1 MLTTR
6 VYTFN
11 TTSLPYQYL
20 PPPRIEI
27 LKSTVVKYKV
37 LLRHLENDMVLS
49 YSAAAKPAQSIIPA
63 TPSESIP
70 ESAPSAA
77 AEEPTF
83 TPTPTQQPAA
93 SSSTASGSSTQHLI
107 LDAGPLVS
115 LTPLRHLAQAF
126 HTTPMVVAEL
136 RDPKSRAHWQ
146 QLGLMGVDV
155 KVEMPK
161 PDVMARGKSFIT
173 HEIDLD

>member
-1 MLTTR
+1 M
-6 VYTFN
+6 VH
-11 TTSLPYQYL
+11 
-20 PPPRIEI
+20 PPTI
-27 LKSTVVKYKV
+27 
-37 LLRHLENDMVLS
+37 LLRHLENNMVLS
-49 YSAAAKPAQSIIPA
+49 YSAAAKPAQQILPA
-63 TPSESIP
+63 TPVEPTSEPTS
-70 ESAPSAA
+70 SV
-77 AEEPTF
+77 AEEHTS

-161 PDVMARGKSFIT
+161 PDIMARGKPSTMREFGDMT
-173 HEIDLD
+173 DD

>member
-1 MLTTR
+1 
-6 VYTFN
+6 
-11 TTSLPYQYL
+11 
-20 PPPRIEI
+20 
-27 LKSTVVKYKV
+27 
-37 LLRHLENDMVLS
+37 MVLS
-49 YSAAAKPAQSIIPA
+49 YSAAAKPAQSTTPA
-63 TPSESIP
+63 TPAESNSEP
-70 ESAPSAA
+70 TPSVA
-77 AEEPTF
+77 AE
-83 TPTPTQQPAA
+83 TPTPTPKQQPAA

-155 KVEMPK
+155 KVEMPQ
-161 PDVMARGKSFIT
+161 PDVMARGKSLIT
-173 HEIDLD
+173 KKINDVTDG

>member
-1 MLTTR
+1 
-6 VYTFN
+6 
-11 TTSLPYQYL
+11 
-20 PPPRIEI
+20 
-27 LKSTVVKYKV
+27 
-37 LLRHLENDMVLS
+37 MVLS
-49 YSAAAKPAQSIIPA
+49 YSAAAKPAQSTTPA
-63 TPSESIP
+63 TPVESIP
-70 ESAPSAA
+70 DSTPSVA
-77 AEEPTF
+77 AEEP

-136 RDPKSRAHWQ
+136 RDPKSRAHWH

-161 PDVMARGKSFIT
+161 PDVMARGKSLIT
-173 HEIDLD
+173 QKINDVTDS

>member
-1 MLTTR
+1 M
-6 VYTFN
+6 
-11 TTSLPYQYL
+11 
-20 PPPRIEI
+20 
-27 LKSTVVKYKV
+27 
-37 LLRHLENDMVLS
+37 LRHLATNMVLS
-49 YSAAAKPAQSIIPA
+49 YSAAAKPAQSTTSVTPVDSTSEP
-63 TPSESIP
+63 TPSV
-70 ESAPSAA
+70 A
-77 AEEPTF
+77 AEEPTS

-115 LTPLRHLAQAF
+115 LTPLRHLAQVF

-161 PDVMARGKSFIT
+161 PDVMARG
-173 HEIDLD
+173 

>member
-1 MLTTR
+1 
-6 VYTFN
+6 
-11 TTSLPYQYL
+11 
-20 PPPRIEI
+20 
-27 LKSTVVKYKV
+27 
-37 LLRHLENDMVLS
+37 MVLS
-49 YSAAAKPAQSIIPA
+49 YSAAAKPAQSTTPA
-63 TPSESIP
+63 TPVESIP
-70 ESAPSAA
+70 DSTPSVA
-77 AEEPTF
+77 AEEP

-161 PDVMARGKSFIT
+161 PDIMARGKSSTTQKIT
-173 HEIDLD
+173 DVTDGQWSLSLRGPEIMPFSAKRI

>member
-1 MLTTR
+1 
-6 VYTFN
+6 
-11 TTSLPYQYL
+11 
-20 PPPRIEI
+20 
-27 LKSTVVKYKV
+27 
-37 LLRHLENDMVLS
+37 MVLS
-49 YSAAAKPAQSIIPA
+49 YSAAAKPAQPAPLIPTA
-63 TPSESIP
+63 EFTTDSIP
-70 ESAPSAA
+70 NV
-77 AEEPTF
+77 AEETTQVPQPT
-83 TPTPTQQPAA
+83 A
-93 SSSTASGSSTQHLI
+93 SSSSTPSGSTTQHLI

-161 PDVMARGKSFIT
+161 PEVMARG
-173 HEIDLD
+173 

>member
-1 MLTTR
+1 
-6 VYTFN
+6 
-11 TTSLPYQYL
+11 
-20 PPPRIEI
+20 
-27 LKSTVVKYKV
+27 
-37 LLRHLENDMVLS
+37 MVLS
-49 YSAAAKPAQSIIPA
+49 YSAAAKPAQSIAPA
-63 TPSESIP
+63 TPAESISEP
-70 ESAPSAA
+70 TPSVA
-77 AEEPTF
+77 AEEH

-161 PDVMARGKSFIT
+161 PDVMARGKSSIT
-173 HEIDLD
+173 QKMNDVTDGQ

>member
-1 MLTTR
+1 
-6 VYTFN
+6 
-11 TTSLPYQYL
+11 
-20 PPPRIEI
+20 
-27 LKSTVVKYKV
+27 
-37 LLRHLENDMVLS
+37 MVLS
-49 YSAAAKPAQSIIPA
+49 YSAAAKPAQSTIPA
-63 TPSESIP
+63 TPVESTSEP
-70 ESAPSAA
+70 TPSVA
-77 AEEPTF
+77 AEEPTS

-161 PDVMARGKSFIT
+161 PDVMARG
-173 HEIDLD
+173 

>member
-1 MLTTR
+1 
-6 VYTFN
+6 
-11 TTSLPYQYL
+11 
-20 PPPRIEI
+20 
-27 LKSTVVKYKV
+27 
-37 LLRHLENDMVLS
+37 MVLS
-49 YSAAAKPAQSIIPA
+49 YSAAAKPAQAS
-63 TPSESIP
+63 TPSAPTESIP
-70 ESAPSAA
+70 ETTPSVA
-77 AEEPTF
+77 AEEPTI
-83 TPTPTQQPAA
+83 TPQPAA

-161 PDVMARGKSFIT
+161 PEVMARGK
-173 HEIDLD
+173 